1 MLTVVRRTLP
11 RFKKRFCLSSKAYT
25 NTWKFSLSARQ
36 VFETVPVSMKKK
48 SPNHRT
54 RRVVARK
61 AVHRKASKP
70 VDLSQLIER
79 LNKLRFNLHKVI
91 VDALKKTK
99 KLART

>member
-1 MLTVVRRTLP
+1 
-11 RFKKRFCLSSKAYT
+11 
-25 NTWKFSLSARQ
+25 
-36 VFETVPVSMKKK
+36 MKKK

-54 RRVVARK
+54 RQTVARK
-61 AVHRKASKP
+61 TAHRKPSKP
-70 VDLSQLIER
+70 VDLTQLIER